1 MYLLLER
8 MHRILNFSCIE
19 ISNIIF
25 SLWILIAIFDGIF
38 EAIFIYCTYLY
49 YTCYDSPNILKSSS
63 ILHKLQNF
71 FCDKD
76 ICENWEKIWNF
87 YPQRKKSIEYNNS
100 KNMNQSIIELS
111 KSEVRY
117 QCILRVES

>member
-1 MYLLLER
+1 MHLLLER
-8 MHRILNFSCIE
+8 MHRILNFNCIG

-25 SLWILIAIFDGIF
+25 SLWILIAIFDRIF

-71 FCDKD
+71 SA
-76 ICENWEKIWNF
+76 IKISVKIE
-87 YPQRKKSIEYNNS
+87 KKSEIFILKE
-100 KNMNQSIIELS
+100 KNQ
-111 KSEVRY
+111 
-117 QCILRVES
+117 